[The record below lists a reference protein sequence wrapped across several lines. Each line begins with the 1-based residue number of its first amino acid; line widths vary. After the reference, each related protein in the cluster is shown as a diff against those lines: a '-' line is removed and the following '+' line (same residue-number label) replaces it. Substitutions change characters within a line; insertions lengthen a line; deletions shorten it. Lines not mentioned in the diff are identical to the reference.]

1 MSTIHEDYIYRIV
14 SQRDAQGRVKS
25 RERNNLEYKESFGL
39 SSWAKYAKTMAAF
52 ANNQG
57 GYILFL
63 LNILFLR
70 FGVGWVVNRADTG
83 GERQPTENRNAHIFH
98 DGDMCA

>member
-14 SQRDAQGRVKS
+14 SQRDVQGRVKS

-57 GYILFL
+57 GYILFG
-63 LNILFLR
+63 IPKTKIP
-70 FGVGWVVNRADTG
+70 VYQRAVH
-83 GERQPTENRNAHIFH
+83 RRYSAPHRPTFHNENYPV
-98 DGDMCA
+98 